1 MLRCWKILIPLRL
14 VDGYDHAVASL
25 KKMGMQPEATYHH
38 QQQSSAGNNGVQG
51 SLQMFQFQ
59 PPW

>member
-1 MLRCWKILIPLRL
+1 

-59 PPW
+59 PP